1 MESGIPVPDLLSSL
15 SCGIGD
21 NHYAHWNRKLTP
33 PTPIKRIQ
41 GNVLAVQERRLL
53 NWICPRLPG
62 WVTPDQ
68 LTLLALLGAVFVL
81 AGYIASHLN
90 PNWLWL
96 SIGGY
101 FIHWFG
107 DSLDGSLAR
116 FRSIERPRYGY
127 FVDHS
132 ADALGALFIVA
143 GIGASPYVRLDISLI
158 ALAGYYLLA
167 IHAFL
172 SARVVNELKLSHIAA
187 GPTEL
192 RLILIGL
199 TGAMYAFGADGGGTL
214 PFHGFDLFVGAVGV
228 LLITLFIVQSLIM
241 ARRIS
246 RLGE

>member
-1 MESGIPVPDLLSSL
+1 M
-15 SCGIGD
+15 
-21 NHYAHWNRKLTP
+21 TP
-33 PTPIKRIQ
+33 TTPIKRIQ
-41 GNVLAVQERRLL
+41 ENVLARQERRLL
-53 NWICPRLPG
+53 NWICPRLPQ

-68 LTLLALLGAVFVL
+68 LTSLALIAAGFVF
-81 AGYIASHLN
+81 AGYALSVYDR
-90 PNWLWL
+90 NWLWM
-96 SIGGY
+96 SVAGY
-101 FIHWFG
+101 VVHWFG

-116 FRSIERPRYGY
+116 HRSIERPRYGY

-199 TGAMYAFGADGGGTL
+199 TGSMYAFGADVGGTL
-214 PFHGFDLFVGAVGV
+214 PFQGFDLFVGAVGV